1 MKYSKTK
8 LWSAIAGLCFLAVI
22 GTAWRLLPPSADGM
36 RSSAVIV
43 SQTSWHE
50 VRIDGKPLLYFSG
63 AIGDTALLGVTAN
76 RDSAVHRR
84 LTAGCWTDRWPILPS
99 CLGRV
104 TAAYCATPKAPH
116 LKGDSAIVRLC
127 RQSIATQ
134 LKTLKA
140 QKTELDYYLR
150 VHGVQDNGYQT
161 IAALAQRVGTAYNDV
176 ARAGRLIDSLAAGKR
191 HKFSIATATE
201 YAATFRDNEGRIKRL
216 SLKPVFADSRRH
228 FMTLQTTDGKTPDGA
243 TPLAPAIWDCHK
255 ERDIRAVGFPGLGE
269 KGLECDTVAP
279 AVIAGHRGK
288 DGRHDLPRILAS
300 DGSPVFTAKGMFIGI
315 VSGNAIAGNLK
326 EEKKK

>member
-8 LWSAIAGLCFLAVI
+8 LWCTLAVLCILAAIAA
-22 GTAWRLLPPSADGM
+22 AWRLLPTSADGM

-43 SQTSWHE
+43 SQTSWYE
-50 VRIDGKPLLYFSG
+50 VRIDGKPLLYFSD

-76 RDSAVHRR
+76 RDSASHHR

-99 CLGRV
+99 CLGRIT
-104 TAAYCATPKAPH
+104 TAYSATPKVPR

-134 LKTLKA
+134 LKTLKV

-161 IAALAQRVGTAYNDV
+161 IAALAQRIGTAYSDV
-176 ARAGRLIDSLAAGKR
+176 ARAGQLIDSLSARKK
-191 HKFSIATATE
+191 HKFSIATATQ
-201 YAATFRDNEGRIKRL
+201 YAAVFRDSEGHITRV

-228 FMTLQTTDGKTPDGA
+228 FMALQTADGKTPAGA
-243 TPLAPAIWDCHK
+243 TPLSPTLWNCHK

-269 KGLECDTVAP
+269 RGLECDTVTP
-279 AVIAGHRGK
+279 AIIAGHLSK
-288 DGRHDLPRILAS
+288 DGQHGLPRILAS
-300 DGSPVFTAKGMFIGI
+300 DGSPVFTARGLFIGI
-315 VSGNAIAGNLK
+315 VSGNTVVRNLK
-326 EEKKK
+326 EGKE